1 FFKCQPD
8 KSLCLFNPYPNSWPT
23 TTPPP
28 YTTLT
33 LDTMS
38 VPERKIYLTLLDSV
52 NYNQIAGWRGIL
64 LSPASFSLKTL
75 APHQPASKIKSFY
88 LHKLT

>member
-38 VPERKIYLTLLDSV
+38 VPERKNLLT
-52 NYNQIAGWRGIL
+52 
-64 LSPASFSLKTL
+64 
-75 APHQPASKIKSFY
+75 KINDCYIKIQAIKGADF
-88 LHKLT
+88 

>member
-1 FFKCQPD
+1 FFKRQSD
-8 KSLCLFNPYPNSWPT
+8 KPLRFFNSYPNSWPT

-38 VPERKIYLTLLDSV
+38 VPERTVNLTL
-52 NYNQIAGWRGIL
+52 
-64 LSPASFSLKTL
+64 PATETIMFVWHT
-75 APHQPASKIKSFY
+75 Q
-88 LHKLT
+88 LH